1 MRNLLVI
8 SLLLAVLAG
17 CKTEEKEECVFRPE
31 APQKV
36 SITLEPLQDSLLNV
50 TSQSELVAFLTRHPV
65 VRDVML
71 SRAHYPG
78 DSAFIKEMFRRFT
91 DPNLDTLLQETRR
104 VFGDLSGLRSE
115 FEEAFTNLKYY
126 YPDFTPP
133 KIQTVVSGLNTDLF
147 ITDTLIIVGLDYYLG
162 KDGKYRPKTYDYLL
176 RKYDPEDIVP
186 SCLLIYGIQGP
197 RNKTNIADRTVLA
210 DMIAYGKSFYFAK
223 HMLPCIPDSTLIW
236 YTPSEISGS
245 RKNQDLIWA
254 RFIQDQ
260 VLFSTSHKEKQHYLG
275 DRPATIQ
282 VGVNCPG
289 RIGQWLGWQ
298 IVKAYMASHP
308 ETTLPQ
314 LMAIEDAQRLFKESG
329 YRPR

>member
-17 CKTEEKEECVFRPE
+17 CNTEEKEECVFRPD
-31 APQKV
+31 APEKV
-36 SITLEPLQDSLLNV
+36 SVTLEPLQDSLLNV
-50 TSQSELVAFLTRHPV
+50 TSKDELVAFLTRHPV
-65 VRDVML
+65 VRDIML
-71 SRAHYPG
+71 SRKQYPG
-78 DSAFIKEMFRRFT
+78 DSVFINEMFRRFT
-91 DPNLDTLLQETRR
+91 DPNLDTLLQETKR

-133 KIQTVVSGLNTDLF
+133 RIQTVVTGLDTDLF
-147 ITDTLIIVGLDYYLG
+147 ITDTLIVVGLDYYLG
-162 KDGKYRPKTYDYLL
+162 NSGKYRPKTYDYLL
-176 RKYDPEDIVP
+176 RKYDPDDIVP
-186 SCLLIYGIQGP
+186 SCLLIYGIQEP
-197 RNKTNIADRTVLA
+197 RNKTNISDRTILA

-236 YTPSEISGS
+236 YTPSEIRGS
-245 RKNQDLIWA
+245 RENQKLIWA
-254 RFIQDQ
+254 RFIEDR
-260 VLFSTSHKEKQHYLG
+260 VLFSTSHMEKQRYLG

-282 VGVNCPG
+282 VNVKCPG

-298 IVKAYMASHP
+298 IVKSYMELHP

-314 LMAIEDAQRLFKESG
+314 LMAMEDAQKLFKESG
-329 YRPR
+329 YRPK